1 MFSIIFFLYFCQ
13 DLSSLASICGEE
25 IDAEEEPEANLQ
37 NFLITVVFF

>member
-37 NFLITVVFF
+37 NFFNHRCFF